1 MIDAHGPAD
10 KISLMTLQLDAPA
23 LTQALIRRPSVTPH
37 DHGAIDVVAEA
48 LATLGF
54 QCTPLTFQSPG
65 KPAIRNLW
73 AKTGHGSPHFCF
85 AGHTDV
91 VPTGPLE
98 RWTSGPFDAASRQG
112 EIVGRGAVDMKGAIA
127 AFIAAAARFLD
138 GKPLSHG
145 AISLLITGD
154 EEGEAVDGTVRILDW
169 MREKGERP
177 DFCVVG
183 EPSSSATLGDT
194 IKIGRRGSLNGRL
207 TVTGVEGHVA
217 YPHLADNPI
226 PALIAILSRLTA
238 RRFDDASAQFDAT
251 NLEIVSIDVG
261 NPATNV
267 IPREARA
274 NFNIRFNTAHSG
286 ASLSDWLRAET
297 TAAMEGR
304 RSAAALDIA
313 ISGEPFLTQAGPFS
327 DLMVRAVRETT
338 GQTPVLSTTGGTSD
352 ARFIARLCPV
362 AEFGLVNQ
370 TMHKTDE
377 RVAVADLETLTAVYL
392 RMLQLAFQGA
402 A

>member
-1 MIDAHGPAD
+1 MSMRFDA
-10 KISLMTLQLDAPA
+10 IT
-23 LTQALIRRPSVTPH
+23 LTQDLIRRPSVTPH

-48 LATLGF
+48 LTALGF
-54 QCTPLTFQSPG
+54 KCTPLTFQSPG

-73 AKTGHGSPHFCF
+73 AKLGEGSPHFCF

-91 VPTGPLE
+91 VPAGPAE
-98 RWTSGPFDAASRQG
+98 RWTSAPFDALARDG

-127 AFIAAAARFLD
+127 AFIAACASYLD
-138 GKPLSHG
+138 GGSLTRG

-154 EEGEAVDGTVRILDW
+154 EEGEAVDGTVRVLDW
-169 MREKGERP
+169 MREKGEKP
-177 DFCVVG
+177 DFCIVG
-183 EPSSSATLGDT
+183 EPSSSAALGDT

-207 TVTGVEGHVA
+207 TVTGIEGHVA

-226 PALIAILSRLTA
+226 PSLIVILSRLTA

-251 NLEIVSIDVG
+251 NLEVVSIDVG

-286 ASLSDWLRAET
+286 ASLSEWLRREVA
-297 TAAMEGR
+297 AAMEGR
-304 RSAAALDIA
+304 KSRAQLDIA
-313 ISGEPFLTQAGPFS
+313 VSGEPFLTQAGTFTE
-327 DLMVRAVRETT
+327 LAVRAVRDVT
-338 GQTPVLSTTGGTSD
+338 GRTPDLSTTGGTSD
-352 ARFIARLCPV
+352 ARFIAKLCPV

-377 RVAVADLETLTAVYL
+377 RVAVADLEALTAVYR
-392 RMLQLAFQGA
+392 RMLELSFGRA

>member
-1 MIDAHGPAD
+1 MSMRFDA
-10 KISLMTLQLDAPA
+10 IT
-23 LTQALIRRPSVTPH
+23 LTQDLIRRPSVTPH

-48 LATLGF
+48 LTALGF
-54 QCTPLTFQSPG
+54 RCTPLTFQSPG

-73 AKTGHGSPHFCF
+73 AKLGEGSPHFCF

-91 VPTGPLE
+91 VPAGPAE
-98 RWTSGPFDAASRQG
+98 RWTSAPFDALARDG

-127 AFIAAAARFLD
+127 AFIAACASYLD
-138 GKPLSHG
+138 GGSLTRG

-154 EEGEAVDGTVRILDW
+154 EEGEAVDGTVRVLDW
-169 MREKGERP
+169 MREKGEKP
-177 DFCVVG
+177 DFCIVG
-183 EPSSSATLGDT
+183 EPSSSAALGDT

-207 TVTGVEGHVA
+207 TVTGIEGHVA

-226 PALIAILSRLTA
+226 PALIAIVSRLTA

-251 NLEIVSIDVG
+251 NLEVVSIDVG

-286 ASLSDWLRAET
+286 ASLTEWLRGEVA
-297 TAAMEGR
+297 AAMEGR
-304 RSAAALDIA
+304 KSRAQLDIA
-313 ISGEPFLTQAGPFS
+313 ISGEPFLTQAGAFS
-327 DLMVRAVRETT
+327 ELAVRAVRDVT
-338 GQTPVLSTTGGTSD
+338 GRTPDLSTTGGTSD
-352 ARFIARLCPV
+352 ARFIAKLCPV

-377 RVAVADLETLTAVYL
+377 RVAVADLKTLTAVYR
-392 RMLQLAFQGA
+392 RMLELSFGRA

>member
-1 MIDAHGPAD
+1 MTQTFDAA
-10 KISLMTLQLDAPA
+10 T

-37 DHGAIDVVAEA
+37 DHGAIDVVADA
-48 LATLGF
+48 LTALGF
-54 QCTPLTFQSPG
+54 VCTPLTFQTPG

-73 AKTGHGSPHFCF
+73 AKIGAGSPHFCF

-98 RWTSGPFDAASRQG
+98 RWTSAPFDAAARNG

-127 AFIAAAARFLD
+127 AFIAACADHLRP
-138 GKPLSHG
+138 GPLKRG

-154 EEGEAVDGTVRILDW
+154 EEGEAVDGTKRVLDW
-169 MREKGERP
+169 MRERGERP

-183 EPSSSATLGDT
+183 EPSSSAVLGDMV
-194 IKIGRRGSLNGRL
+194 KIGRRGSLNGRL

-238 RRFDDASAQFDAT
+238 RRFEDSSAQFDAT
-251 NLEIVSIDVG
+251 NLEVVSIDVG
-261 NPATNV
+261 NTASNV

-274 NFNIRFNTAHSG
+274 SFNIRFNTTHTG
-286 ASLSDWLRAET
+286 ASLSDWLRGDVA
-297 TAAMEGR
+297 AAMTGR
-304 RSAAALDIA
+304 KATARLDIS

-327 DLMVRAVRETT
+327 DLVVRAVRDVT
-338 GQTPVLSTTGGTSD
+338 GRSPVLSTTGGTSD
-352 ARFIARLCPV
+352 ARFIAGMCPV

-377 RVAVADLETLTAVYL
+377 RVAVADLEQLTAIYG
-392 RMLQLAFQGA
+392 RMLHLAFEGA
-402 A
+402 T